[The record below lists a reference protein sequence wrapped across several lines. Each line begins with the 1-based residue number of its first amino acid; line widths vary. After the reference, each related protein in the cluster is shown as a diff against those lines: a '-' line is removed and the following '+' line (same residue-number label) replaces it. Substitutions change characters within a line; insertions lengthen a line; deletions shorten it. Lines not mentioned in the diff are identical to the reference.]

1 MKHLMRL
8 VLCGVIAG
16 TTITLANAQSPLT
29 PVKRIGD
36 WVEVGGELPVV
47 VIFEAEKRLE
57 TAGFQPGSVDRII
70 DARTQSA
77 LRRYQVAKGLP
88 VTGKL
93 DRVSQQALGIR

>member
-1 MKHLMRL
+1 MKHLRRL

-16 TTITLANAQSPLT
+16 ATITLAIAQAPLT
-29 PVKRIGD
+29 PVMRIGD

-57 TAGFQPGSVDRII
+57 AAGFKPGSVDGIL
-70 DARTQSA
+70 DAHTQSA

-88 VTGKL
+88 VTGEL
-93 DRVSQQALGIR
+93 DRASQQALGIR